1 MIDYHLHVAE
11 NRAVDNLSSSPI
23 EKIFP
28 MRRIVGLLELITV
41 LSIFLTTGLSTC
53 GAQDRA
59 VIQKGKAAVALIEAG
74 PNKVASAFC
83 IDPLGIFVT
92 NHHVVEDLGIGAS
105 VKLTMQSSESDEWVL
120 TAEVVSLNKANDL
133 AILKAYSVPNDK
145 KLTALELERTPNL
158 YETMDLVAFGF
169 PFGKQLTV
177 KKGANPSIS
186 VNVGKLTAIRK
197 ENGLVELIQL
207 DASLNPGNSGG
218 PVVDQTGKV
227 IGIVSFGMLAS
238 GVNFAIPVEKLW
250 PMLKT
255 PYYTIDASGLLLDP
269 YVPSTVRLGLISM
282 QADIPDLTAEIWCLG
297 SDDKKVVPLKTL
309 GNNQFEG
316 VVSVSSDDPKKIS
329 LRGRFV
335 LSQGEVSGTTLNEK
349 LKLKDKEVW
358 LSSIASIRQAE
369 NGKTSSIL
377 LQDGNSTTVETAQL
391 GQVNVNYGE
400 VSAAIPLSKVKF
412 AQFVRGKQEPY
423 RFNFVIKSKDKVI
436 MQEVIDENK
445 LLASKI
451 YGQTDATSESESKS
465 DGSIHSLDVDLAN
478 ANLPK
483 RTKYSGTEKVIQLPN
498 TMKDLCRAASGRFL
512 LVSMGNLPSLAI
524 IDLDQAQIV
533 KILPLPSQEA
543 LVAGTN
549 EHFFVW
555 DPIKNNLNRYS
566 LQSLEIEASA
576 PVPFEGKPLS
586 ICAGEASDGPLA
598 IIVLIQKDNLNFND
612 WVFVDPIKLK
622 SIPYEI
628 NGESRTDKIKTINQG
643 GSGPSLRASA
653 DGRVFGAWGFG
664 GSPTG
669 VLVASFA
676 DRFLTP
682 RYEHNSMGHVVPT
695 SDGMHLL
702 TESGGVLNR
711 SLSGIEPLTGQQ
723 AVLFPSSHPIIYL
736 SLLGRRPGEDQ
747 TPIINTKGIVRMVG
761 AEASLAS
768 LPPTGLEP
776 PDASGRYSGPN
787 LDKRLYLDVE
797 AGILVSIPFSDD
809 KILVQPFDLH
819 AELKK
824 TATDYLVATAPKKTM
839 FEPGAIYK
847 NKIQVE
853 TNRPNIGYRLL
864 SGPKGM
870 EVTSTG
876 DLIWKVPGLYQQNI
890 VDVILSITSDRDHQT
905 YVAFKLKSNRGR

>member
-1 MIDYHLHVAE
+1 
-11 NRAVDNLSSSPI
+11 
-23 EKIFP
+23 
-28 MRRIVGLLELITV
+28 MRRIVELFKLVAI
-41 LSIFLTTGLSTC
+41 LSILLTTGLSRC
-53 GAQDRA
+53 GAQDLA
-59 VIQKGKAAVALIEAG
+59 VIQRGKAAVALIEAG

-105 VKLTMQSSESDEWVL
+105 VKLIMQSSESDEWVL
-120 TAEVVSLNKANDL
+120 TAEVVSLNKTNDL
-133 AILKAYSVPNDK
+133 AILKAYSIPNDK
-145 KLTALELERTPNL
+145 KLTALELARTPNL

-177 KKGANPSIS
+177 KKGSNPSIS

-218 PVVDQTGKV
+218 PVVDQKGKV
-227 IGIVSFGMLAS
+227 VGIVSFGMLAS

-250 PMLKT
+250 PMIKT

-282 QADIPDLTAEIWCLG
+282 QADIPDLTAEIWCWCLG

-309 GNNQFEG
+309 ENNQFEG

-335 LSQGEVSGTTLNEK
+335 LSQGEVSGTTLNEPMK
-349 LKLKDKEVW
+349 LKGKQVW

-377 LQDGNSTTVETAQL
+377 LQDGNSTTVETAEL

-400 VSAAIPLSKVKF
+400 VSATIPLSKVKF
-412 AQFVRGKQEPY
+412 AQFERGKQEPY
-423 RFNFVIKSKDKVI
+423 QFNFVIKSKDQVI

-445 LLASKI
+445 LLAFKVF
-451 YGQTDATSESESKS
+451 GQTDATSESESNS
-465 DGSIHSLDVDLAN
+465 DGSIHSLDVDLAT
-478 ANLPK
+478 ANVPK
-483 RTKYSGTEKVIQLPN
+483 RAKYSGTEKVISLPN
-498 TMKDLCRAASGRFL
+498 TMKDVCRAAAGRFL

-524 IDLDQAQIV
+524 IDLDLAQIV

-555 DPIKNNLNRYS
+555 DPIKNHLNRYS

-576 PVPFEGKPLS
+576 PVPFEGKPIS
-586 ICAGEASDGPLA
+586 FCAGEASDGPLA
-598 IIVLIQKDNLNFND
+598 IIVSIQKDNLNFND

-622 SIPYEI
+622 AIPYEI
-628 NGESRTDKIKTINQG
+628 NGESRADKIKTINQG
-643 GSGPSLRASA
+643 GSGPRLRASA
-653 DGRVFGAWGFG
+653 DGKVFGAWGFA

-682 RYEHNSMGHVVPT
+682 RYEHTSMGHVVPT

-702 TESGGVLNR
+702 TESGGVLNQ
-711 SLSGIEPLTGQQ
+711 SLNGIEPFSGRQ

-736 SLLGRRPGEDQ
+736 SLLGRRAGEDQ
-747 TPIINTKGIVRMVG
+747 TQSQSTKGIVRMIG

-809 KILVQPFDLH
+809 KVLVQPFDLH

-824 TATDYLVATAPKKTM
+824 TATDYLVATAPKNTM
-839 FEPGAIYK
+839 FEPGGIYQ

-870 EVTSTG
+870 EISPTG
-876 DLIWKVPGLYQQNI
+876 VLVWKVPRLYQPNI
-890 VDVILSITSDRDHQT
+890 VDVILSITSDGNHQT
-905 YVAFKLKSNRGR
+905 YVAFKLKSIRGR

>member
-1 MIDYHLHVAE
+1 
-11 NRAVDNLSSSPI
+11 
-23 EKIFP
+23 
-28 MRRIVGLLELITV
+28 MRRIVELFKLVAI
-41 LSIFLTTGLSTC
+41 LSILLTTGLSRC
-53 GAQDRA
+53 GAQDLA

-105 VKLTMQSSESDEWVL
+105 VKLIMQSSESDEWVL
-120 TAEVVSLNKANDL
+120 TAEVVSLNKTNDL
-133 AILKAYSVPNDK
+133 AILKAYSIPNDK
-145 KLTALELERTPNL
+145 KLTALELARTPNL

-177 KKGANPSIS
+177 KKGSNPSIS

-227 IGIVSFGMLAS
+227 VGIVSFGMLAS

-250 PMLKT
+250 PMIKT

-282 QADIPDLTAEIWCLG
+282 QADIPDLTAEIWCWCLG

-309 GNNQFEG
+309 ENNQFEG
-316 VVSVSSDDPKKIS
+316 VVSVASDDPKKIS

-335 LSQGEVSGTTLNEK
+335 LSQGEVSGTTLNEPMK
-349 LKLKDKEVW
+349 LKGKQVW

-377 LQDGNSTTVETAQL
+377 LQDGNSTTVETAEL

-400 VSAAIPLSKVKF
+400 VSATIPLSKVKF
-412 AQFVRGKQEPY
+412 AQFERGKQEPY
-423 RFNFVIKSKDKVI
+423 QFNFVIKSKDQVI

-445 LLASKI
+445 LLAFKVF
-451 YGQTDATSESESKS
+451 GQTDETSESESNS
-465 DGSIHSLDVDLAN
+465 GGSIHSLDVDLAT
-478 ANLPK
+478 ANVPK
-483 RTKYSGTEKVIQLPN
+483 RAKYSGTENVIPLPN
-498 TMKDLCRAASGRFL
+498 TMKDVCRAAAGRFL

-555 DPIKNNLNRYS
+555 DPIKNHLNRYS

-586 ICAGEASDGPLA
+586 FCAGEASDGPLA
-598 IIVLIQKDNLNFND
+598 IIVSIQKDNFNVND

-628 NGESRTDKIKTINQG
+628 NGESRADQIKTINQD
-643 GSGPSLRASA
+643 GSGPRLRASA
-653 DGRVFGAWGFG
+653 DGKVFGAWGFA

-682 RYEHNSMGHVVPT
+682 RYEHTSMGHVVPT

-702 TESGGVLNR
+702 TESGGVLNQ
-711 SLSGIEPLTGQQ
+711 SLSGIEPFSGRQ

-736 SLLGRRPGEDQ
+736 SLLGRRAGEDQ
-747 TPIINTKGIVRMVG
+747 TQSQSQSTKGIVRMIG
-761 AEASLAS
+761 AEASLAN

-809 KILVQPFDLH
+809 KVLVQPFDLH

-839 FEPGAIYK
+839 FEPGGIYQ

-870 EVTSTG
+870 EISPTG
-876 DLIWKVPGLYQQNI
+876 VLVWKVPGLYQPNI
-890 VDVILSITSDRDHQT
+890 VDVILSITSDGNHQT
-905 YVAFKLKSNRGR
+905 YVAFKLKSIRGR

>member
-1 MIDYHLHVAE
+1 
-11 NRAVDNLSSSPI
+11 
-23 EKIFP
+23 
-28 MRRIVGLLELITV
+28 MRRIVELFKLVAI
-41 LSIFLTTGLSTC
+41 LSILLTTGLSRC
-53 GAQDRA
+53 GAQDLA

-105 VKLTMQSSESDEWVL
+105 VKLIMQSSESEEWVL
-120 TAEVVSLNKANDL
+120 TAEVVSLNKTNDL
-133 AILKAYSVPNDK
+133 AILKAYSIPNDK
-145 KLTALELERTPNL
+145 KLTALELARTPNL

-177 KKGANPSIS
+177 KKGSNPSIS

-227 IGIVSFGMLAS
+227 VGIVSFGMLAS

-250 PMLKT
+250 PMIKT

-282 QADIPDLTAEIWCLG
+282 QADIPDLTAEIWCWCLG

-309 GNNQFEG
+309 ENNQFEG
-316 VVSVSSDDPKKIS
+316 VVSVASDDPKKIS

-335 LSQGEVSGTTLNEK
+335 LSQGEVSGTTLNEPMK
-349 LKLKDKEVW
+349 LKGKQVW

-377 LQDGNSTTVETAQL
+377 LQDGNSTTVETAEL

-400 VSAAIPLSKVKF
+400 VSATIPLSKVKF
-412 AQFVRGKQEPY
+412 AKFERGKQEPY
-423 RFNFVIKSKDKVI
+423 QFNFVIKSKDQII

-445 LLASKI
+445 LLAFKVF
-451 YGQTDATSESESKS
+451 GQTDATSESESNS
-465 DGSIHSLDVDLAN
+465 DGSIHSLDVDLAT
-478 ANLPK
+478 ANVPK
-483 RTKYSGTEKVIQLPN
+483 RAKYSGTEKLIPLPN
-498 TMKDLCRAASGRFL
+498 TMKDVCRAAAGRFL

-566 LQSLEIEASA
+566 LQSLEIDASA

-586 ICAGEASDGPLA
+586 FCAGEASDGPLA
-598 IIVLIQKDNLNFND
+598 IIVSIQKDNLNFND

-628 NGESRTDKIKTINQG
+628 NGESRADKIKTINQG
-643 GSGPSLRASA
+643 GSGPRLRASA
-653 DGRVFGAWGFG
+653 DGKVFGAWGFA

-682 RYEHNSMGHVVPT
+682 RYEHTSMGHVVPT

-702 TESGGVLNR
+702 TESGGVLNQ
-711 SLSGIEPLTGQQ
+711 SLSGIEPFSGRQ
-723 AVLFPSSHPIIYL
+723 AVLFPSSHPMIYL
-736 SLLGRRPGEDQ
+736 SLLGRRAGEDQ
-747 TPIINTKGIVRMVG
+747 TQSQSTKGIVRMIG

-787 LDKRLYLDVE
+787 LDKRLHLDVE

-809 KILVQPFDLH
+809 KVLVQPFDLH

-839 FEPGAIYK
+839 FEPGGIYQ

-870 EVTSTG
+870 EISPTG
-876 DLIWKVPGLYQQNI
+876 VLVWKVPGLYQPNI
-890 VDVILSITSDRDHQT
+890 VDVILSITSDGNHQT
-905 YVAFKLKSNRGR
+905 YVAFKLNSIRGR

>member
-1 MIDYHLHVAE
+1 
-11 NRAVDNLSSSPI
+11 
-23 EKIFP
+23 
-28 MRRIVGLLELITV
+28 MRRIVELFKLVAI
-41 LSIFLTTGLSTC
+41 LSILRTTGLSRC
-53 GAQDRA
+53 GAQDLA

-105 VKLTMQSSESDEWVL
+105 VKLIMQSSESEEWVL
-120 TAEVVSLNKANDL
+120 TAEVVSLNKTNDL
-133 AILKAYSVPNDK
+133 AILKAYSIPNDK
-145 KLTALELERTPNL
+145 KLTALELARTPNL

-177 KKGANPSIS
+177 KKGSNPSIS

-227 IGIVSFGMLAS
+227 VGIVSFGMLAS

-282 QADIPDLTAEIWCLG
+282 QADIPDLTAEIWCWCLG

-309 GNNQFEG
+309 ENNQFEG
-316 VVSVSSDDPKKIS
+316 VVSVASDDPKKIS

-335 LSQGEVSGTTLNEK
+335 LSQGEVSGTTLNEPMI
-349 LKLKDKEVW
+349 LKGKQVW

-377 LQDGNSTTVETAQL
+377 LQDGNSTTVETAEL

-400 VSAAIPLSKVKF
+400 VSATIPLSKVKF
-412 AQFVRGKQEPY
+412 AQFERGKQEPY
-423 RFNFVIKSKDKVI
+423 QFNFVIKSKDQII

-445 LLASKI
+445 LLAFKVF
-451 YGQTDATSESESKS
+451 GQTDATNESESNS
-465 DGSIHSLDVDLAN
+465 DGSIHSLDVDLAT
-478 ANLPK
+478 ANVPK
-483 RTKYSGTEKVIQLPN
+483 RAKYSGTEKLIPLPN
-498 TMKDLCRAASGRFL
+498 TMKDVCRAAAGRFL

-566 LQSLEIEASA
+566 LQSLEIDASA

-586 ICAGEASDGPLA
+586 FCAGEASDGPLA
-598 IIVLIQKDNLNFND
+598 IIVSIQKDNLNFND

-628 NGESRTDKIKTINQG
+628 NGESRADKIKTINQG
-643 GSGPSLRASA
+643 GSGPRLRASA
-653 DGRVFGAWGFG
+653 DGKVFGAWGFA

-682 RYEHNSMGHVVPT
+682 RYEHTSMGHVVPT

-702 TESGGVLNR
+702 TESGGVLNQ
-711 SLSGIEPLTGQQ
+711 SLSGIEPFSGRQ

-736 SLLGRRPGEDQ
+736 SLLGRRAGEDQ
-747 TPIINTKGIVRMVG
+747 TQSQSTKGIVRMIG

-809 KILVQPFDLH
+809 KVLVQPFDLH

-839 FEPGAIYK
+839 FEPGGIYQ

-870 EVTSTG
+870 EISPTG
-876 DLIWKVPGLYQQNI
+876 VLVWKVPGLYQPNI
-890 VDVILSITSDRDHQT
+890 VDVILSITSDGNHQT
-905 YVAFKLKSNRGR
+905 YVAFKLKSIRGR

>member
-1 MIDYHLHVAE
+1 
-11 NRAVDNLSSSPI
+11 
-23 EKIFP
+23 
-28 MRRIVGLLELITV
+28 MRRIVELFKLVAI
-41 LSIFLTTGLSTC
+41 LSILLTTGLSRC
-53 GAQDRA
+53 GAQDLA
-59 VIQKGKAAVALIEAG
+59 VIQRGKAAVALIEAG

-105 VKLTMQSSESDEWVL
+105 VKLIMQSSESDEWVL
-120 TAEVVSLNKANDL
+120 TAEVVSLNKTNDL
-133 AILKAYSVPNDK
+133 AILKAYSIPNDK
-145 KLTALELERTPNL
+145 KLTALELARTPNL

-177 KKGANPSIS
+177 KKGSNPSIS

-218 PVVDQTGKV
+218 PVVDQKGKV
-227 IGIVSFGMLAS
+227 VGIVSFGMLAS

-250 PMLKT
+250 PMIKT

-282 QADIPDLTAEIWCLG
+282 QADIPDLTAEIWCWCLG

-309 GNNQFEG
+309 ENNQFEG

-335 LSQGEVSGTTLNEK
+335 LSQGEVSGTTLNEPMK
-349 LKLKDKEVW
+349 LKGKQVW

-377 LQDGNSTTVETAQL
+377 LQDGNSTTVETAEL

-400 VSAAIPLSKVKF
+400 VSATIPLSKVKF
-412 AQFVRGKQEPY
+412 AQFERGKQEPY
-423 RFNFVIKSKDKVI
+423 QFNFVIKSKDQVI

-445 LLASKI
+445 LLAFKVF
-451 YGQTDATSESESKS
+451 GQTDATSESESNS
-465 DGSIHSLDVDLAN
+465 DGSIHSLDVDLAT
-478 ANLPK
+478 ANVPK
-483 RTKYSGTEKVIQLPN
+483 RAKYSGTEKVIPLPN
-498 TMKDLCRAASGRFL
+498 TMKDVCRAAAGRFL

-524 IDLDQAQIV
+524 IDLDLAQIV

-555 DPIKNNLNRYS
+555 DPIKNHLNRYS

-576 PVPFEGKPLS
+576 PVPFEGKPIS
-586 ICAGEASDGPLA
+586 FCAGEASDGPLA
-598 IIVLIQKDNLNFND
+598 IIVSIQKDNLNFND

-622 SIPYEI
+622 AIPYEI
-628 NGESRTDKIKTINQG
+628 NGESRADKIKTINQG
-643 GSGPSLRASA
+643 GSGPRLRASA
-653 DGRVFGAWGFG
+653 DGKVFGAWGFA

-682 RYEHNSMGHVVPT
+682 RYEHTSMGHVVPT
-695 SDGMHLL
+695 TDGMHLL
-702 TESGGVLNR
+702 TESGGVLNQ
-711 SLSGIEPLTGQQ
+711 SLNGIEPFSGRQ

-736 SLLGRRPGEDQ
+736 SLLGRRAGEDQ
-747 TPIINTKGIVRMVG
+747 TQSQSTKGIVRMIG

-809 KILVQPFDLH
+809 KVLVQPFDLH

-824 TATDYLVATAPKKTM
+824 TATDYLVATAPKNTM
-839 FEPGAIYK
+839 FEPGGIYQ

-870 EVTSTG
+870 EISPTG
-876 DLIWKVPGLYQQNI
+876 VLVWKVPRLYQPNI
-890 VDVILSITSDRDHQT
+890 VDVILSITSDGNHQT
-905 YVAFKLKSNRGR
+905 YVAFKLKSIRGR

>member
-1 MIDYHLHVAE
+1 
-11 NRAVDNLSSSPI
+11 
-23 EKIFP
+23 
-28 MRRIVGLLELITV
+28 MRRIVELFKLVAI
-41 LSIFLTTGLSTC
+41 LSILLTTGLSRC
-53 GAQDRA
+53 GAQDLA

-105 VKLTMQSSESDEWVL
+105 VKLIMQSSESEEWVL
-120 TAEVVSLNKANDL
+120 TAEVVSLNKTNDL
-133 AILKAYSVPNDK
+133 AILKAYSIPNDK
-145 KLTALELERTPNL
+145 KLTALELARTPNL

-177 KKGANPSIS
+177 KKGSNPSIS

-227 IGIVSFGMLAS
+227 VGIVSFGMLAS

-250 PMLKT
+250 PMIKT

-282 QADIPDLTAEIWCLG
+282 QADIPDLTAEIWCWCLG

-309 GNNQFEG
+309 ENNQFEG
-316 VVSVSSDDPKKIS
+316 VVSVASDDPKKIS

-335 LSQGEVSGTTLNEK
+335 LSQGEVSGTTLNEPMK
-349 LKLKDKEVW
+349 LKGKQVW

-377 LQDGNSTTVETAQL
+377 LQDGNSTTVETAEL

-400 VSAAIPLSKVKF
+400 VSATIPLSKVKF
-412 AQFVRGKQEPY
+412 AKFERGKQEPY
-423 RFNFVIKSKDKVI
+423 QFNFVIKSKDQII

-445 LLASKI
+445 LLAFKVF
-451 YGQTDATSESESKS
+451 GQTDATSESESNS
-465 DGSIHSLDVDLAN
+465 DGSIHSLDVDLAT
-478 ANLPK
+478 ANVPK
-483 RTKYSGTEKVIQLPN
+483 RAKYSGTQKVIPLPN
-498 TMKDLCRAASGRFL
+498 TMKDVCRAAAGRFL

-566 LQSLEIEASA
+566 LQSLEIDASA

-586 ICAGEASDGPLA
+586 FCAGEASDGPLA
-598 IIVLIQKDNLNFND
+598 IIVSIQKDNLNFND

-628 NGESRTDKIKTINQG
+628 NGESRADKIKTINQG
-643 GSGPSLRASA
+643 GSGPRLRASA
-653 DGRVFGAWGFG
+653 DGKVFGAWGFA

-682 RYEHNSMGHVVPT
+682 RYEHTSMGHVVPT

-702 TESGGVLNR
+702 TESGGVLNQ
-711 SLSGIEPLTGQQ
+711 SLSGIEPFSGRQ
-723 AVLFPSSHPIIYL
+723 AVLFPSSHPMIYL
-736 SLLGRRPGEDQ
+736 SLLGRRAGEDQ
-747 TPIINTKGIVRMVG
+747 TQSQSTKGIVRMIG

-787 LDKRLYLDVE
+787 LDKRLHLDVE

-809 KILVQPFDLH
+809 KVLVQPFDLH

-839 FEPGAIYK
+839 FEPGGIYQ

-870 EVTSTG
+870 EISPTG
-876 DLIWKVPGLYQQNI
+876 VLVWKVPGLYQPNI
-890 VDVILSITSDRDHQT
+890 VDVILSITSDGNHQT
-905 YVAFKLKSNRGR
+905 YVAFKLNSIRGR

>member
-1 MIDYHLHVAE
+1 
-11 NRAVDNLSSSPI
+11 
-23 EKIFP
+23 
-28 MRRIVGLLELITV
+28 MRRIAGLLELITV
-41 LSIFLTTGLSTC
+41 LSILLTNGLSTC
-53 GAQDRA
+53 GAQDLA

-105 VKLTMQSSESDEWVL
+105 VKLIMQSSESEEWVL
-120 TAEVVSLNKANDL
+120 TAEVVSLNKTNDL
-133 AILKAYSVPNDK
+133 AILKAYSIPNDK
-145 KLTALELERTPNL
+145 KLTALELARTPNL

-177 KKGANPSIS
+177 KKGSNPSIS

-227 IGIVSFGMLAS
+227 VGIVSFGMLAS

-282 QADIPDLTAEIWCLG
+282 QADIPDLTAEIWCWCLG

-309 GNNQFEG
+309 ENNQFEG
-316 VVSVSSDDPKKIS
+316 VVSVASDDPKKIS

-335 LSQGEVSGTTLNEK
+335 LSQGEVSGTTLNEPMK
-349 LKLKDKEVW
+349 LKGKQVW

-377 LQDGNSTTVETAQL
+377 LQDGNSTTVETAEL

-400 VSAAIPLSKVKF
+400 VSATIPLSKVKF
-412 AQFVRGKQEPY
+412 AQFERGKQEPY
-423 RFNFVIKSKDKVI
+423 QFNFVIKSKDQII

-445 LLASKI
+445 LLAFKVF
-451 YGQTDATSESESKS
+451 GQTDATSESESNS
-465 DGSIHSLDVDLAN
+465 DGSIHSLDVDLAT
-478 ANLPK
+478 ANVPK
-483 RTKYSGTEKVIQLPN
+483 RAKYSGTEKLIPLPN
-498 TMKDLCRAASGRFL
+498 TMKDVCRAAAGRFL

-566 LQSLEIEASA
+566 LQSLEIDASA

-586 ICAGEASDGPLA
+586 FCAGEASDGPLA
-598 IIVLIQKDNLNFND
+598 IIVSIQKDNLNFND

-628 NGESRTDKIKTINQG
+628 NGESRADKIKTINQG
-643 GSGPSLRASA
+643 GSGPRLRASA
-653 DGRVFGAWGFG
+653 DGKVFGAWGFA

-682 RYEHNSMGHVVPT
+682 RYEHTSMGHVVPT

-702 TESGGVLNR
+702 TESGGVLNQ
-711 SLSGIEPLTGQQ
+711 SLSGIEPFSGRQ

-736 SLLGRRPGEDQ
+736 SLLGRRAGEDQ
-747 TPIINTKGIVRMVG
+747 TQSQSTKGIVRMIG

-809 KILVQPFDLH
+809 KVLVQPFDLH

-839 FEPGAIYK
+839 FEPGGIYQ

-870 EVTSTG
+870 EISPTG
-876 DLIWKVPGLYQQNI
+876 VLVWKVPGLYQPNI
-890 VDVILSITSDRDHQT
+890 VDVILSITSDGNHQT
-905 YVAFKLKSNRGR
+905 YVAFKLKSIRGR

>member
-1 MIDYHLHVAE
+1 VAE
-11 NRAVDNLSSSPI
+11 NRFQNNLSSSPI

-28 MRRIVGLLELITV
+28 MRRIVELFKLVAI
-41 LSIFLTTGLSTC
+41 LSILLTTGLSRC
-53 GAQDRA
+53 GAQDLA

-105 VKLTMQSSESDEWVL
+105 VKLIMQSSESDEWVL
-120 TAEVVSLNKANDL
+120 TAEVVSLNKTNDL
-133 AILKAYSVPNDK
+133 AILKAYSIPNDK
-145 KLTALELERTPNL
+145 KLTALELARTPNL

-177 KKGANPSIS
+177 KKGSNPSIS

-227 IGIVSFGMLAS
+227 VGIVSFGMLAS

-282 QADIPDLTAEIWCLG
+282 QADIPDLTAEIWCWCLG

-309 GNNQFEG
+309 ENNQFEG
-316 VVSVSSDDPKKIS
+316 VVSVASDDPKKIS

-335 LSQGEVSGTTLNEK
+335 LSQGEVSGTTLNEPMK
-349 LKLKDKEVW
+349 LKGKQVW

-377 LQDGNSTTVETAQL
+377 LQDGNSTTVETAEL

-400 VSAAIPLSKVKF
+400 VSATIPLSKVKF
-412 AQFVRGKQEPY
+412 AQFERGKQEPY
-423 RFNFVIKSKDKVI
+423 QFNFVIKSKDQVI

-445 LLASKI
+445 LLAFKVF
-451 YGQTDATSESESKS
+451 GQTDATSESESNS
-465 DGSIHSLDVDLAN
+465 DGSIHSLDVDLAT
-478 ANLPK
+478 ANVPK
-483 RTKYSGTEKVIQLPN
+483 RAKYSGTEKVIPLPN
-498 TMKDLCRAASGRFL
+498 TMKDVCRAAAGRFL

-566 LQSLEIEASA
+566 LQSLEIDASA

-586 ICAGEASDGPLA
+586 FCAGEASDGPLA
-598 IIVLIQKDNLNFND
+598 IIVSIQKDNLNFND

-628 NGESRTDKIKTINQG
+628 NGESRADKIKTINQG
-643 GSGPSLRASA
+643 GSGPRLRASA
-653 DGRVFGAWGFG
+653 DGKVFGAWGFA

-682 RYEHNSMGHVVPT
+682 RYEHTSMGHVVPT

-702 TESGGVLNR
+702 TESGGVLNQ
-711 SLSGIEPLTGQQ
+711 SLSGIEPFSGRQ
-723 AVLFPSSHPIIYL
+723 AVLFPSSHPMIYL
-736 SLLGRRPGEDQ
+736 SLLGRRAGEDQ
-747 TPIINTKGIVRMVG
+747 TQSQNTKGIVRMIG

-776 PDASGRYSGPN
+776 PDTSGRYSGPN
-787 LDKRLYLDVE
+787 LDKRLHLDVE

-809 KILVQPFDLH
+809 KVLVQPFDLH

-839 FEPGAIYK
+839 FEPGVIYQ

-870 EVTSTG
+870 EISPTG
-876 DLIWKVPGLYQQNI
+876 VLVWKVPGLYQPNI
-890 VDVILSITSDRDHQT
+890 VDVILSITSDGNHQT
-905 YVAFKLKSNRGR
+905 YVAFKLKSIRGR

>member
-1 MIDYHLHVAE
+1 
-11 NRAVDNLSSSPI
+11 
-23 EKIFP
+23 
-28 MRRIVGLLELITV
+28 MRRIAGLLELITV
-41 LSIFLTTGLSTC
+41 LSILLTNGLSTC
-53 GAQDRA
+53 GAQDLA

-105 VKLTMQSSESDEWVL
+105 VKLIMQSSESEEWVL
-120 TAEVVSLNKANDL
+120 TAEVVSLNKTNDL
-133 AILKAYSVPNDK
+133 AILKAYSIPNDK
-145 KLTALELERTPNL
+145 KLTALELARTPNL

-177 KKGANPSIS
+177 KKGSNPSIS

-227 IGIVSFGMLAS
+227 VGIVSFGMLAS

-282 QADIPDLTAEIWCLG
+282 QADIPDLTAEIWCWCLG

-309 GNNQFEG
+309 ENNQFEG
-316 VVSVSSDDPKKIS
+316 VVSVASDDPKKIS

-335 LSQGEVSGTTLNEK
+335 LSQGEVSGTTLNEPMK
-349 LKLKDKEVW
+349 LKGKQVW

-377 LQDGNSTTVETAQL
+377 LQDGISTTVETAEL

-400 VSAAIPLSKVKF
+400 VSATIPLSKVKF
-412 AQFVRGKQEPY
+412 AQFERGKQEPY
-423 RFNFVIKSKDKVI
+423 QFNFVIKSKDQII

-445 LLASKI
+445 LLAFKVF
-451 YGQTDATSESESKS
+451 GQTDATNESESNS
-465 DGSIHSLDVDLAN
+465 DGSIHSLDVDLAT
-478 ANLPK
+478 ANVPK
-483 RTKYSGTEKVIQLPN
+483 RAKYSGTEKVIPLPN
-498 TMKDLCRAASGRFL
+498 TMKDVCRAAAGRFL

-555 DPIKNNLNRYS
+555 DPIKNHLNRYS

-586 ICAGEASDGPLA
+586 FCAGEASDGPLA
-598 IIVLIQKDNLNFND
+598 IIVSIQKDNLNFND

-628 NGESRTDKIKTINQG
+628 NGESRADKIKTINQG
-643 GSGPSLRASA
+643 GSGPRLRASA
-653 DGRVFGAWGFG
+653 DGKVFGAWGFA

-682 RYEHNSMGHVVPT
+682 RYEHTSMGHVVPT

-702 TESGGVLNR
+702 TESGGVLNQ
-711 SLSGIEPLTGQQ
+711 SLSGIEPFSGRQ

-736 SLLGRRPGEDQ
+736 SLLGRRAGEDQ
-747 TPIINTKGIVRMVG
+747 TQSKSTKGIVRMIG
-761 AEASLAS
+761 AEASLAN

-809 KILVQPFDLH
+809 KVLVQPFDLH

-839 FEPGAIYK
+839 FEPGGIYQ

-870 EVTSTG
+870 EISPTG
-876 DLIWKVPGLYQQNI
+876 VLVWKVPRLYQPNI
-890 VDVILSITSDRDHQT
+890 VDVILSITSDGNHQT
-905 YVAFKLKSNRGR
+905 YVAFKLKSIRGR

>member
-1 MIDYHLHVAE
+1 
-11 NRAVDNLSSSPI
+11 
-23 EKIFP
+23 
-28 MRRIVGLLELITV
+28 MRRIVELFKLVAI
-41 LSIFLTTGLSTC
+41 LSILLTTGLSRC
-53 GAQDRA
+53 GAQDLA

-105 VKLTMQSSESDEWVL
+105 VKLIMQSSESEEWVL
-120 TAEVVSLNKANDL
+120 TAEVVSLNKTNDL
-133 AILKAYSVPNDK
+133 AILKAYSIPNDK
-145 KLTALELERTPNL
+145 KLTALELARTPNL

-177 KKGANPSIS
+177 KKGSNPSIS

-227 IGIVSFGMLAS
+227 VGIVSFGMLAS

-250 PMLKT
+250 PMIKT
-255 PYYTIDASGLLLDP
+255 PYCTIDASGLLLDP

-282 QADIPDLTAEIWCLG
+282 QADIPDLTAEIWCWCLG

-309 GNNQFEG
+309 ENNQFEG
-316 VVSVSSDDPKKIS
+316 VVSVASDDPKKIS

-335 LSQGEVSGTTLNEK
+335 LSQGEVSGTTLNEPMK
-349 LKLKDKEVW
+349 LKGKQVW

-377 LQDGNSTTVETAQL
+377 LQDGNSTTVETAEL

-400 VSAAIPLSKVKF
+400 VSATIPLSKVKF
-412 AQFVRGKQEPY
+412 AQFERGKQEPY
-423 RFNFVIKSKDKVI
+423 QFNFVIKSKDQVI

-445 LLASKI
+445 LLAFKVF
-451 YGQTDATSESESKS
+451 GQTDATSESESNS
-465 DGSIHSLDVDLAN
+465 DGSIHSLDVDLAT
-478 ANLPK
+478 ANVPK
-483 RTKYSGTEKVIQLPN
+483 RAKYSGTEKVIPLPN
-498 TMKDLCRAASGRFL
+498 TMKDVCRAAAGRFL

-566 LQSLEIEASA
+566 LQSLEIDASA

-586 ICAGEASDGPLA
+586 FCAGEASDGPLA
-598 IIVLIQKDNLNFND
+598 IIVSIQKDNLNFND

-628 NGESRTDKIKTINQG
+628 NGESRADKIKTINQG
-643 GSGPSLRASA
+643 GSGPRLRASA
-653 DGRVFGAWGFG
+653 DGKVFGAWGFA

-682 RYEHNSMGHVVPT
+682 RYEHTSMGHVVPT

-702 TESGGVLNR
+702 TESGGVLNQ
-711 SLSGIEPLTGQQ
+711 SLSGIEPFSGRQ

-736 SLLGRRPGEDQ
+736 SLLGRRAGEDQ
-747 TPIINTKGIVRMVG
+747 TQSQSTKGIVRMIG

-809 KILVQPFDLH
+809 KVLVQPFDLH

-839 FEPGAIYK
+839 FEPGGIYQ

-870 EVTSTG
+870 EISPTG
-876 DLIWKVPGLYQQNI
+876 VLVWKVPGLYQPNI
-890 VDVILSITSDRDHQT
+890 VDVILSITSDGNHQT
-905 YVAFKLKSNRGR
+905 YVAFKLKSIRGR